1 MPRNRRVLTLVVLA
15 VCLSLLAVSG
25 FAPIGEVTAQD
36 EEDNEADAPHT
47 NPNEASEDGDG
58 ERVSAWLQD
67 RLSDSLGSSSEQ
79 ISEGQYE
86 QAREI
91 LGDDYD
97 DYLEQ
102 YGEVSDE
109 GGADEY
115 EEARSNQTELI
126 DATEEYDATYEE
138 YEEAREAGDDQRARE
153 LARELESLSDEIDEK
168 SQEADER
175 QETIEEET
183 GTDTSETR
191 EAVNEIRTNTES
203 TQQEVRDSEFIP
215 TEITVETDSETASFN
230 DPMTI
235 DGTITTT
242 DGAPV
247 TNEEISLEIGDQTVQ
262 TTTDLTGSFT
272 VEYRPTTELLEQTE
286 LDIDFTPEAQSE
298 YGGAGTTVPVTI
310 EQSEA
315 DIEITE
321 TTESIAFGEELS
333 ISGTVGVD
341 GIGAQ
346 NVPVAIFADG
356 DRLGQVETDEDGN
369 FGGTTELPADI
380 RAGDVEIRALAS
392 LNEQALVGSETTTP
406 IEVTETPSTSDVA
419 AEHTD
424 ESIYIEG
431 ALATEDGTPVAGE
444 LVTLEFAGDSV
455 TVETEEDGSYETL
468 VAIPDEAGVFVT
480 VDAIYADEGS
490 NIGDSSASTEVQV
503 GEETLLIQI
512 SEFLGIGWLATALS
526 PINTNYWLAFAGLLL
541 LSGTGAYFLIGQRRK
556 STDSSVAGSS
566 ASNSGASDRAAQ
578 ESTALRTTLL
588 ESARELARTGD
599 TNRAV
604 ERAYLA
610 VRQDESGEGRADTHW
625 EFYRNRQEGF
635 ASEQINALR
644 ELTQRFEH
652 AAFSTFNVSQND
664 AEDAIEDAETVID
677 KS

>member
-1 MPRNRRVLTLVVLA
+1 MVVLA

-36 EEDNEADAPHT
+36 EEDNETDAPHT
-47 NPNEASEDGDG
+47 NPDEASEEGDGD
-58 ERVSAWLQD
+58 RVSDWLQD
-67 RLSDSLGSSSEQ
+67 RLSDSLGDSNEQ
-79 ISEGQYE
+79 VSEGQYD

-115 EEARSNQTELI
+115 EESRDNQTELI
-126 DATEEYDATYEE
+126 DAAEEYDATYEE
-138 YEEAREAGDDQRARE
+138 YEEAREAGNDQRARE
-153 LARELESLSDEIDEK
+153 LARELDSLADEIDEEGQAVNE
-168 SQEADER
+168 S

-191 EAVNEIRTNTES
+191 EAVDDIRSDTQS
-203 TQQEVRDSEFIP
+203 TQQEIRDVEFIP
-215 TEITVETDSETASFN
+215 TEITVETDSETASFD

-247 TNEEISLEIGDQTVQ
+247 TNEQITLEIGDQTVQ

-272 VEYRPTTELLEQTE
+272 VEYRPTIESLEQTE
-286 LDIDFTPEAQSE
+286 LEIDYTPEAQSE
-298 YGGAGTTVPVTI
+298 YGGDGTTIPVTI

-315 DIEITE
+315 DVEITE
-321 TTESIAFGEELS
+321 TTESVAFGEELS
-333 ISGTVGVD
+333 ISGTVGANGV
-341 GIGAQ
+341 GAQ

-356 DRLGQVETDEDGN
+356 DRLGQVITDEDGT
-369 FGGTTELPADI
+369 FEGTTELPANI
-380 RAGDVEIRALAS
+380 RAGDIELRALAS
-392 LNEQALVGSETTTP
+392 LNEQALTGSETTTS

-424 ESIYIEG
+424 ESIYVEG
-431 ALATEDGTPVAGE
+431 LLATEDGTPIAGE
-444 LVTLEFAGDSV
+444 LVTLEFGGESV

-468 VAIPDEAGVFVT
+468 VAVPDGAGPFVT
-480 VDAIYADEGS
+480 VDAIYADDGS

-512 SEFLGIGWLATALS
+512 SEFLGISWLATALS
-526 PINTNYWLAFAGLLL
+526 PINANYWLALAGLLL
-541 LSGTGAYFLIGQRRK
+541 LSATGAYFLIGQRGN
-556 STDSSVAGSS
+556 STDSSAAGPSG
-566 ASNSGASDRAAQ
+566 SNSGASSTSSQ
-578 ESTALRTTLL
+578 ESVALRMTLL

-599 TNRAV
+599 TDQAV
-604 ERAYLA
+604 ERAYIA

-625 EFYRNRQEGF
+625 EFYRNRQEGGF

-644 ELTQRFEH
+644 ELTQRFER

-664 AEDAIEDAETVID
+664 AEDAIEDAETLID
-677 KS
+677 DS